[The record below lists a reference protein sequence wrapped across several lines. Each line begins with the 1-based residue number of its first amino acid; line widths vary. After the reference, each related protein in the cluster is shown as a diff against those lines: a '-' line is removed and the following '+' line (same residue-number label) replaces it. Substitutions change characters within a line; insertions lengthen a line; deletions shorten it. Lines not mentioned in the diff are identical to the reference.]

1 MRRTIGTGAGVSIES
16 NEMQKDKT
24 MKRWI
29 VGLLVMTAS
38 AMSASAAEQT
48 WTGKISDSN
57 CGATHKS
64 AAEHGGKAMTDRQC
78 AQACVKSGATYVFV
92 NDGNVYKIQNQDFA
106 GLPVHAGHTVTLKGE
121 MKGDTINVSSITMNA
136 KK

>member
-1 MRRTIGTGAGVSIES
+1 
-16 NEMQKDKT
+16 
-24 MKRWI
+24 MKVWI
-29 VGLLVMTAS
+29 VALLIVTVG

-57 CGATHKS
+57 CGGTHKS

-78 AQACVKSGATYVFV
+78 AQACIKGGATYVFV
-92 NDGNVYKIQNQDFA
+92 HDGNVYKIGNQDFA
-106 GLPVHAGHTVTLKGE
+106 GLPVHAGHTVMLKGE
-121 MKGDTINVSSITMNA
+121 MTGDTVNVSNITMSS